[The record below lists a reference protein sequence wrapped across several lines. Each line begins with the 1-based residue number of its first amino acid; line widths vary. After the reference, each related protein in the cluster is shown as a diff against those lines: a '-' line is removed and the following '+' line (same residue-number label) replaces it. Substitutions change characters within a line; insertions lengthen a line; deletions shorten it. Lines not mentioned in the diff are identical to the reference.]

1 MEAALLIEIVKVIGY
16 LVLGGIALYLNTK
29 GNLKGKAAAF
39 ITEAE
44 EAYKDATNAGGV
56 KFEYVVDKLY
66 ALVPAALKIFITRKM
81 LAQIVQ
87 GTFDSIEA
95 YAVTQLDKAAEAA
108 KASIGGEADK

>member
-87 GTFDSIEA
+87 GTFD
-95 YAVTQLDKAAEAA
+95 
-108 KASIGGEADK
+108 ASRPMP